1 MNMPKSKTNQKH
13 KTGWRCWHTFNP
25 STQEVKVEVS
35 LLLLGQSD
43 LHCELQASQ
52 GYIDRL
58 CYRKTKITTEIGRLV
73 KRLMGKVPAGKLCGL
88 SSVLGFYMVEE
99 NYFPQVV
106 I

>member
-25 STQEVKVEVS
+25 STQETKVEVS
-35 LLLLGQSD
+35 LLLLGQSG
-43 LHCELQASQ
+43 LHCELQGSQ
-52 GYIDRL
+52 GYTERL
-58 CYRKTKITTEIGRLV
+58 CFRKPKPQQKQKGCV
-73 KRLMGKVPAGKLCGL
+73 KWLMGKVPAGKLCDL
-88 SSVLGFYMVEE
+88 SSILGFRMVGE